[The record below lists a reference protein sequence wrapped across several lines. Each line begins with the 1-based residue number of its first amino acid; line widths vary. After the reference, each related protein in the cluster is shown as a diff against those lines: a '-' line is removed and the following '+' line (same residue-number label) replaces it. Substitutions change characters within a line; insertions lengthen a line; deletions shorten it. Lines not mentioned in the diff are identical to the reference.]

1 MDARLISFELVIGRD
16 EQIDNLYN
24 LLKKRNFTISHK
36 NLPSYNFHKQFVLEN
51 PYRYWYLITYEKKY
65 IGSFY
70 LKKDNSVGINI
81 TFQNKKIL
89 SSILSFLKKN
99 HSPSKSSAS
108 IIPPYFYIN
117 VPSDNIQ
124 LQNFLENLGASS
136 IQISYKI

>member
-1 MDARLISFELVIGRD
+1 MDAKLISFELVKGRD

-89 SSILSFLKKN
+89 SSILSFLKEN
-99 HSPSKSSAS
+99 HSPSKRSAS

-117 VPSDNIQ
+117 VPSDNMQ
-124 LQNFLENLGASS
+124 LQNLLENLGASS